1 MTYFNLLIPLQGA
14 DIWELKNS
22 DPGLAI
28 GKTKESLLYYFG
40 IQFCFI
46 KEVNNF
52 SKLVWSGDVV
62 SV

>member
-1 MTYFNLLIPLQGA
+1 MTCSVNLLIPLQGG

-46 KEVNNF
+46 K
-52 SKLVWSGDVV
+52 
-62 SV
+62 